1 MCWLAGRD
9 LLTFNLDGDLNSYTM
24 NGENIHRDRAA
35 GYGKEPVGKLQEKF
49 FSMEGEVSPEGEP
62 RQEFENTRGC
72 PTRVVP
78 PGAALSPWSPA
89 QAATQAQF
97 PPLFSR
103 DFPPA
108 IPATP
113 DFSTPDNKGGGGA
126 AAAVTQRRARPRPAP
141 PLPSGAAGP
150 APRVWRGRADTRQA
164 SGGRA
169 AAAPLR
175 PSSAS
180 PALVPRAA
188 GRAEPPRRGRFCV
201 CSAHKG
207 AGAEGR
213 DIPAQAEGRRL
224 PGKRGG
230 SVGSLLGGHPRLP
243 SSRETR
249 AVRRGFA

>member
-1 MCWLAGRD
+1 
-9 LLTFNLDGDLNSYTM
+9 M
-24 NGENIHRDRAA
+24 NGESIHSDRAP
-35 GYGKEPVGKLQEKF
+35 GSGKEPLGKLQKKF

-78 PGAALSPWSPA
+78 PEAALSPWSPA

-97 PPLFSR
+97 FSLFSR

-169 AAAPLR
+169 GCGRSSPSLPPRLPL
-175 PSSAS
+175 PSS
-180 PALVPRAA
+180 PALPGGQSRP
-188 GRAEPPRRGRFCV
+188 AESFFSIFFLSSKLRRFSEV
-201 CSAHKG
+201 QFTSKHFKAL
-207 AGAEGR
+207 
-213 DIPAQAEGRRL
+213 RL
-224 PGKRGG
+224 C
-230 SVGSLLGGHPRLP
+230 
-243 SSRETR
+243 
-249 AVRRGFA
+249 